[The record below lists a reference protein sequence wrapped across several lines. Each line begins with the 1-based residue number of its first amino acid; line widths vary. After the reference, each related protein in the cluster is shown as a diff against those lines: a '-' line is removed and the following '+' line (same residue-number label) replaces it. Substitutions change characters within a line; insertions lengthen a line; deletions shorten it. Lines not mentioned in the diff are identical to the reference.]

1 MISLKERLQNVTNR
15 ATHEEIVRMT
25 SYPKKTASLSSSATG
40 SSLLSAAT
48 TASSMSNANLENL
61 RLVTLG
67 ENENILAVQGSELQS
82 RMSRG
87 FIVNRQSQIRAFCL
101 NSESANDEMVA
112 EMKAV
117 VSTCS
122 DIATHPY
129 LVITP
134 PLANADLP
142 EKKEAE
148 YLVAVSGKFAALGKI
163 LDSLKDGGDV
173 RVGIMIGTPRGMDLV
188 EGFLRGKG
196 IKVTRT
202 DGAGVR
208 DPQVV
213 ESRAGPN
220 VTLVL
225 GGKAG
230 ARAIVVSSSA
240 RRL

>member
-1 MISLKERLQNVTNR
+1 MISLKERLQSVPNQANLD
-15 ATHEEIVRMT
+15 EIVKMT
-25 SYPKKTASLSSSATG
+25 SYPKKTPSLSSSVTG
-40 SSLLSAAT
+40 SSLLSAAS
-48 TASSMSNANLENL
+48 TASSKSTTDIASL

-67 ENENILAVQGSELQS
+67 ENEKILAVQGSELQS

-87 FIVNRQSQIRAFCL
+87 VITNRELQIREFCL
-101 NSESANDEMVA
+101 NSESANDETVA
-112 EMKAV
+112 EMKRV
-117 VSTCS
+117 ISTCS

-148 YLVAVSGKFAALGKI
+148 YLVAVSGKFMALGKI
-163 LDSLKDGGDV
+163 LDSLKDGEEV
-173 RVGIMIGTPRGMDLV
+173 RVGIMIGSPRGMDLV

-196 IKVTRT
+196 VKVTRT

-213 ESRAGPN
+213 ESRGGPN

-230 ARAIVVSSSA
+230 ARAIVVCS
-240 RRL
+240 